1 MKIYKSILF
10 SCLILI
16 TSCNLIDEQVY
27 SFKSDKDFYQ
37 SDADLELAIN
47 GAYDVFQNHSYF
59 RYQYVQILSYLSPG
73 IGGRGL
79 NANPK
84 HRELILYE
92 HNSVNNEV
100 TNIWREMYRQIN
112 ACNDIIVNIEGNE
125 NLTEE
130 YANIVKGEALFIRA
144 FDYLNLVRF
153 YGAVPLTTEPTIG
166 VNDAYIPRTD
176 VETIYDQ
183 IITDLETAYA
193 LLPLEQAEKGR
204 ATSGAAATLLAKAY
218 ITRAGNTDGSPY
230 WQLAK
235 DWAEVVINSGVYQLE
250 ADAGSLWEV
259 GNENT
264 NESIFEIQFINGT
277 EGNGTALPK
286 LTQPSKSGTTALG
299 TGWGSIRI
307 EKMTY
312 DDFVGKY
319 PNDYR
324 LDAYIIDS
332 SYTKTNG
339 GNTNIYPK
347 VDNENQGWTYINK
360 YKDPDALDNAE
371 HGSNFIVL
379 RYADVLLMYAEAE
392 NEVNGATTD
401 AYNAVN
407 QVLARARQADG
418 TPRAEPAD
426 WQPTLTKEEFRQA
439 VLDERKFELIGEGH
453 LWYDVIRKGEQYFL
467 DYINR
472 HNAHPTI
479 TEFDITYTR
488 GDDFYRTKMLQP
500 IPQAEISTN
509 QAISQED
516 QNPGY

>member
-1 MKIYKSILF
+1 MKQIKTLLFSIL
-10 SCLILI
+10 ILLA
-16 TSCNLIDEQVY
+16 SCNLIDEQVY
-27 SFKSDKDFYQ
+27 SFKSDKNFYK

-59 RYQYVQILSYLSPG
+59 RYQYIQILSYLSPG
-73 IGGRGL
+73 IGGKGL

-92 HNSVNNEV
+92 HNSVNNEI
-100 TNIWREMYRQIN
+100 TNIWREIYLQIN
-112 ACNDIIVNIEGNE
+112 SCNDILANIADNE
-125 NLTEE
+125 NLTPE
-130 YANIVKGEALFIRA
+130 YADIVKGEALFIRA
-144 FDYLNLVRF
+144 FDYLNLVRL
-153 YGAVPLTTEPTIG
+153 YGAVPLRTTPTVGLEQI
-166 VNDAYIPRTD
+166 NLPRTD
-176 VETIYDQ
+176 VEVIYNQ
-183 IITDLETAYA
+183 IIEDLETAYD
-193 LLPLEQAEKGR
+193 LLPLEQADEGR
-204 ATSGAAATLLAKAY
+204 ATSGAAATLLAKTY

-250 ADAGSLWEV
+250 SDAGDLWEL

-264 NESIFEIQFINGT
+264 SESIFEIQFVNGT

-299 TGWGSIRI
+299 SGWASIRI

-312 DDFVGKY
+312 DDFAGKY

-324 LDAYIIDS
+324 LDVYILDS
-332 SYTKTNG
+332 SYVRTDGGTTK
-339 GNTNIYPK
+339 IYPW
-347 VDNENQGWTYINK
+347 VSNVNQGWTYINK
-360 YKDPDALDNAE
+360 YKDPDAIDNAE
-371 HGSNFIVL
+371 HGSNFIAL

-392 NEVNGATTD
+392 NEINGPTTA
-401 AYNAVN
+401 AYEAVN
-407 QVLARARQADG
+407 QILARARQADG
-418 TPRAEPAD
+418 TPRLEPAD
-426 WQPTLTKEEFRQA
+426 WQPTLTKDEFRQA

-479 TEFDITYTR
+479 TEFDVTYTR
-488 GDDFYRTKMLQP
+488 GDDFYRTKILQP

-509 QAISQED
+509 QAISAED